1 MASIT
6 RTLGGNVEEI
16 MGMLRMTTIENH
28 HYHALL
34 IKIST
39 MCLLLY
45 NNNKNKPLM
54 IKTISESKMCL
65 LLPCRVES

>member
-1 MASIT
+1 MRIRLASIT

-45 NNNKNKPLM
+45 NNNKNKPY
-54 IKTISESKMCL
+54 
-65 LLPCRVES
+65 